1 MCAASARSIAIFSA
15 SIAPGRSP
23 SALATPAFKMAA
35 KGALQPMPSPSSARA
50 MRRVSARRAV
60 RAAGSASLHGIGHR
74 PQEHVLTLQEEALLQ
89 CRRVAVD
96 SRVRLRAVA
105 HVELDL
111 PLDEES
117 VPVLQ
122 EVT

>member
-35 KGALQPMPSPSSARA
+35 KGALQPMPSPSTVREARGTCGGLRFERRDSAPPA
-50 MRRVSARRAV
+50 EERR
-60 RAAGSASLHGIGHR
+60 LHA
-74 PQEHVLTLQEEALLQ
+74 HVLNLQEEALLQ

-96 SRVRLRAVA
+96 SRGRLRALA

-111 PLDEES
+111 
-117 VPVLQ
+117 
-122 EVT
+122 